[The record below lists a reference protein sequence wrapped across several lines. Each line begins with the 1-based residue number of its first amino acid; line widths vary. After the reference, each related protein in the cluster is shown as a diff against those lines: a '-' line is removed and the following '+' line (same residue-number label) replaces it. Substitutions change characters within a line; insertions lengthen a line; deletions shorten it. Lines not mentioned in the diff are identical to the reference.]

1 MQRWIVRLLLG
12 LIGLVGCQAAQPAAP
27 APQPTPTIPIDTIY
41 FSETP
46 FEAARSITSIAIV
59 SSPEALDA
67 LLSQTTI
74 KILYLDQTS
83 IDRVSNQTLAMLYQ
97 KSVMLA
103 AFDTPL
109 SMLAKKSGHQQT
121 MPDLELKEP
130 RAYISALVQMKNRAS
145 GTKYEYHD
153 FSYGN
158 FTETH
163 RLIQLQWRMSRCNVK
178 LDPPSQC
185 TEFR

>member
-1 MQRWIVRLLLG
+1 MQRWIIGFLLG
-12 LIGLVGCQAAQPAAP
+12 LIGLVGCQTAQPAAP
-27 APQPTPTIPIDTIY
+27 SPQPTPTTPIDTIY

-74 KILYLDQTS
+74 KILYFDQTS
-83 IDRVSNQTLAMLYQ
+83 IDAVSNQTLTLLYQ

-103 AFDTPL
+103 SFDTPL
-109 SMLAKKSGHQQT
+109 SMLAKKSGHPQT
-121 MPDLELKEP
+121 MPDLELSEP
-130 RAYISALVQMKNRAS
+130 RSYISALVQMKNVTS

-153 FSYGN
+153 FFYGD
-158 FTETH
+158 FIETH
-163 RLIQLQWRMSRCNVK
+163 RLIQLQWRMSRCNAK
-178 LDPPSQC
+178 LDPPAQC

>member
-1 MQRWIVRLLLG
+1 MRRWLLRFLLG
-12 LIGLVGCQAAQPAAP
+12 FSCLVGCQTAQPAAP
-27 APQPTPTIPIDTIY
+27 SPPPTPTTPIDTIY

-46 FEAARSITSIAIV
+46 FDAAHSIAGIAIV

-83 IDRVSNQTLAMLYQ
+83 IDRVSNQTLSLLYR

-103 AFDTPL
+103 SFDTPL

-121 MPDLELKEP
+121 MPDLELSEP
-130 RAYISALVQMKNRAS
+130 RVYISALVQMKNVTS

-153 FSYGN
+153 FFYGD

-163 RLIQLQWRMSRCNVK
+163 RLIQLQWRMSRCNAK

-185 TEFR
+185 AEFR